1 MNKTQRESLLA
12 LHKRGGLVPASEW
25 VNGSGRY
32 ITKRAIPPHCERI
45 ERRDARKYPKRIQSL
60 FDKRPRLQAVVAIT
74 NMRAA
79 NKELAQLA

>member
-1 MNKTQRESLLA
+1 MNKTQRENLFLMY
-12 LHKRGGLVPASEW
+12 KEGGVIPASDW

-45 ERRDARKYPKRIQSL
+45 ERRDARKYPKRIWSI
-60 FDKRPRLQAVVAIT
+60 FESRPRVQAVVAII

-79 NKELAQLA
+79 NKEFA

>member
-1 MNKTQRESLLA
+1 MNKTQRENLFDLY
-12 LHKRGGLVPASEW
+12 KRGGLVPASEW

-45 ERRDARKYPKRIQSL
+45 ERRDARKYPKRIWSI
-60 FDKRPRLQAVVAIT
+60 FESRPRVQAVVAIV

-79 NKELAQLA
+79 NKEFA

>member
-1 MNKTQRESLLA
+1 MNKTQRENLFDLY
-12 LHKRGGLVPASEW
+12 KRGGLVPASEW

-45 ERRDARKYPKRIQSL
+45 ERRDARKYPKRIWSI
-60 FDKRPRLQAVVAIT
+60 FEERPRIQAVVAIV

-79 NKELAQLA
+79 NKEFA